1 MTATNSKAGRPKSS
15 QKRQNREAQLIEAAT
30 EIFSRRGYSA
40 ASIQEVADA
49 VGMLKGSLYH
59 YIGSKEEL
67 LYVIFDEAH
76 REAEA
81 LMAATSSMDAP
92 ATEKLR
98 YYVKHLVLNALGNL
112 DRTSLYF
119 RDWRH
124 LTGDKL
130 DALIKQRKQYEAFA
144 RGLVNDVFQ
153 ESGIEPNMKP
163 KYVSFF
169 VLGGINWLADWYR
182 PGGTDSAS
190 SVAESYAQLV
200 LGTLSGATPHAFGF
214 PVVDDSSS

>member
-1 MTATNSKAGRPKSS
+1 MPTTQSDAGRPKSS
-15 QKRQNREAQLIEAAT
+15 QKRQNREAQLVEAAT
-30 EIFSRRGYSA
+30 EIFSRRGYAA

-76 REAEA
+76 REAEVLMSATTA
-81 LMAATSSMDAP
+81 LEAT

-98 YYVKHLVLNALGNL
+98 YYAKHLVLNALSDL

-130 DALIKQRKQYEAFA
+130 EALITQRRQYESFA
-144 RGLVNDVFQ
+144 RGLVSDVYK
-153 ESGIEPNMKP
+153 EAGIEPSIKL

-169 VLGGINWLADWYR
+169 ILGGINWLADWYR
-182 PGGTDSAS
+182 PGGSDSVS
-190 SVAESYAQLV
+190 SVAESYADLTI
-200 LGTLSGATPHAFGF
+200 GALSGATSHAFLFGG
-214 PVVDDSSS
+214 PPSA

>member
-1 MTATNSKAGRPKSS
+1 VPATTKSAGQAKPSLR
-15 QKRQNREAQLIEAAT
+15 RQNREAQLIEAAT
-30 EIFSRRGYSA
+30 EIFSRRGYAA

-67 LYVIFDEAH
+67 LYAIFDEAH
-76 REAEA
+76 REAET
-81 LMAATSSMDAP
+81 LMAATSSMDAA
-92 ATEKLR
+92 ATDKLR
-98 YYVKHLVLNALGNL
+98 FYTKNLVLNALGSL

-130 DALIKQRKQYEAFA
+130 DALVMQRKQYESFA
-144 RGLVNDVFQ
+144 RGLVNDVFK
-153 ESGIEPNMKP
+153 EAGIEPTVKP

-182 PGGTDSAS
+182 PGGNDSAA
-190 SVAESYAQLV
+190 SVADGFAELV
-200 LGTLSGATPHAFGF
+200 LGTLSGATPFAFGF
-214 PVVDDSSS
+214 PATSD